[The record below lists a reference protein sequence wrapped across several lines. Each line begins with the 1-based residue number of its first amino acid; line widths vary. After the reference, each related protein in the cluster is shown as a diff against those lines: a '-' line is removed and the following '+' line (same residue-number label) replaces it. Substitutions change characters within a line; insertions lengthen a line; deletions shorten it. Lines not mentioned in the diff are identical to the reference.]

1 MDMNLSKPQ
10 EKEKT
15 EEPGMLQYMG
25 SHRDRYDLVTEQQQ
39 QQVQGGVISLQDTK
53 PRFNCCFNF
62 S

>member
-15 EEPGMLQYMG
+15 EEPGMLQSMG
-25 SHRDRYDLVTEQQQ
+25 SRRDRYDLVTEQQQ
-39 QQVQGGVISLQDTK
+39 QQVQGGATSLQDIK